1 MYNVGQV
8 IYTVLEDK
16 QLVLPVKIIE
26 EVTIKNLEGEKTNY
40 KVLLPNQKNQK
51 ISIEK
56 LDKTFD
62 DAQQASDYLIE
73 NAKKAID
80 DMILS
85 AMNLEEKFFG
95 IVSETK
101 KESDAC
107 IKDNNSVKI
116 DLGDGNVA
124 NINISELE
132 KANLD
137 QEEKQKKT

>member
-1 MYNVGQV
+1 MYSVGQV
-8 IYTVLEDK
+8 IYTVLEEK
-16 QLVLPVKIIE
+16 QLVLPVKVIE
-26 EVTIKNLEGEKTNY
+26 EVTVKNLEGEKTNY
-40 KVLLPNQKNQK
+40 KVLLPNHKNQK

-62 DAQQASDYLIE
+62 DAQQASDFLIE

-80 DMILS
+80 EMIFS

-95 IVSETK
+95 VAK
-101 KESDAC
+101 AKEEIDAC
-107 IKDNNSVKI
+107 NNDNNSVKI

-132 KANLD
+132 KANLN
-137 QEEKQKKT
+137 QEETQKKT

>member
-16 QLVLPVKIIE
+16 QIVLPVKIIE

-40 KVLLPNQKNQK
+40 KVLLPNSKNQK
-51 ISIEK
+51 ISIDK

-62 DAQQASDYLIE
+62 DAQQASDFLIK

-80 DMILS
+80 EMIFS

-95 IVSETK
+95 IKKPSEKIDT
-101 KESDAC
+101 C
-107 IKDNNSVKI
+107 NKDENNVKI

-132 KANLD
+132 KADLN
-137 QEEKQKKT
+137 QEEIQKKT

>member
-8 IYTVLEDK
+8 IYTVLEEK

-40 KVLLPNQKNQK
+40 KVLLPNSKNQK
-51 ISIEK
+51 ISIDK

-62 DAQQASDYLIE
+62 DAQQASDFLIQ

-80 DMILS
+80 EMIFS

-95 IVSETK
+95 VVKSED
-101 KESDAC
+101 EIDAC
-107 IKDNNSVKI
+107 NKDENNVKI
-116 DLGDGNVA
+116 DLGDGNIA

-132 KANLD
+132 KADLN
-137 QEEKQKKT
+137 QEEIQKKT

>member
-1 MYNVGQV
+1 MYRVGQV

-40 KVLLPNQKNQK
+40 KVLLPNHKNQK

-56 LDKTFD
+56 LDKTFN
-62 DAQQASDYLIE
+62 DAQQASDFLIK
-73 NAKKAID
+73 NAKQAID
-80 DMILS
+80 EMIFS
-85 AMNLEEKFFG
+85 AMSLEEKFFG
-95 IVSETK
+95 SVK
-101 KESDAC
+101 VKEEIDAC
-107 IKDNNSVKI
+107 KKDNNSVKI

-132 KANLD
+132 KANVD
-137 QEEKQKKT
+137 QEEIQKKT

>member
-16 QLVLPVKIIE
+16 QIVLPVKIVE

-40 KVLLPNQKNQK
+40 KVLLPNSKNQK
-51 ISIEK
+51 ISIDK

-62 DAQQASDYLIE
+62 DAQQASDFLIK

-80 DMILS
+80 EMIFS

-95 IVSETK
+95 VKQSSEKIDT
-101 KESDAC
+101 C
-107 IKDNNSVKI
+107 NKDENNVKI

-132 KANLD
+132 KADLD
-137 QEEKQKKT
+137 QEEIQKKT

>member
-16 QLVLPVKIIE
+16 QIVLPVKIIE

-40 KVLLPNQKNQK
+40 KVLLPNSKNQK
-51 ISIEK
+51 ISIDK

-62 DAQQASDYLIE
+62 DAQQASDFLIK

-80 DMILS
+80 EMIFS

-95 IVSETK
+95 VKQSSEK
-101 KESDAC
+101 IDAC
-107 IKDNNSVKI
+107 NKDENNVKI

-124 NINISELE
+124 NIKISELE
-132 KANLD
+132 KANLN
-137 QEEKQKKT
+137 QEEIQKKT